1 MEITLD
7 FTGHVAICTGGASGM
22 GLLCGQ
28 KFAASG
34 AKVVLCDV
42 NAEAVQSAA
51 EAICATGGEA
61 VGLRT
66 DIRDWRDIARSAAF
80 AKERFGRIDYLI
92 NAAGGASSRV
102 FGCTDEFKD
111 RDPEI
116 LCWGLD
122 VNLKGAL
129 LFARAVIGTMIEQ
142 RHGVII
148 NFGSVSGEEASPSC
162 PDYAAAKSAMHGLTK
177 ALANYGAPHGVRS
190 CCIIPGPVLTR
201 PSMANM
207 KTPLG
212 RAAEPWELVDFILY
226 LCDDRH
232 GAACTGA
239 AYPVDCGRLLHP
251 FM

>member
-1 MEITLD
+1 MNITLD
-7 FTGHVAICTGGASGM
+7 FTGYVAICTGGASGM
-22 GLLCGQ
+22 GLLCGR

-34 AKVVLCDV
+34 AKVVLLDV
-42 NAEAVQSAA
+42 NEEAVMAA
-51 EAICATGGEA
+51 AASIREEGGEA
-61 VGLRT
+61 IGVKT
-66 DIRDWRDIARSAAF
+66 DIREWNDIERAVAL
-80 AKERFGRIDYLI
+80 AKEKYGRIDYLI

-102 FGCTDEFKD
+102 FGCKDGFKD
-111 RDPEI
+111 RDPAI

-129 LFARAVIGTMIEQ
+129 LCARAVIGTMMEQ
-142 RHGVII
+142 KHGVII
-148 NFGSVSGEEASPSC
+148 NFGSVSGEEASPGC

-177 ALANYGAPHGVRS
+177 ALAGYGAPHNVRS

-201 PSMANM
+201 AAMANM
-207 KTPLG
+207 RTPQG

-226 LCDDRH
+226 LCDDKH

>member
-1 MEITLD
+1 MNITLD
-7 FTGHVAICTGGASGM
+7 FTGYVAVCTGGASGM

-28 KFAASG
+28 KFASSG
-34 AKVVLCDV
+34 ARVVLCDV
-42 NAEAVQSAA
+42 N
-51 EAICATGGEA
+51 GEA
-61 VGLRT
+61 VEAAAAGIRAQGGDAIGIRA
-66 DIRDWRDIARSAAF
+66 DIREWKEIARAVALT
-80 AKERFGRIDYLI
+80 KEKYGRIDYLV

-111 RDPEI
+111 RDPDI

-129 LFARAVIGTMIEQ
+129 LFARAVIGTMMEQ
-142 RHGVII
+142 KHGVII

-177 ALANYGAPHGVRS
+177 ALANYGARHGVRA

-201 PSMANM
+201 PAMANM
-207 KTPLG
+207 KTALG

-226 LCDDRH
+226 LCDDQH

-251 FM
+251 FV